1 MLVLKDVL
9 YEVQTSFFRGGKSS
23 SQTSTLQTLTSVIQ
37 ESYFFLSLT
46 VVGIA
51 VQHARMLEA

>member
-9 YEVQTSFFRGGKSS
+9 YLVQTMFFWVKSS

-37 ESYFFLSLT
+37 VMST
-46 VVGIA
+46 IN
-51 VQHARMLEA
+51 